1 MNNVNFIFLVNNFNH
16 SVYQG
21 VERRAPANHEY
32 QKYVKNIEGAFD
44 TGRIENVVPLEYQ
57 GGVWQE
63 VADEPASRQL
73 ALNQI
78 PIDDADI
85 GYGQDGAYVSN
96 RELKAVF
103 VDKLY

>member
-21 VERRAPANHEY
+21 VERRSSSVREY
-32 QKYVKNIEGAFD
+32 KEYVKNVEGAFD
-44 TGRIENVVPLEYQ
+44 TGRVEEVVPLEYQ
-57 GGVWQE
+57 GGVWQVE
-63 VADEPASRQL
+63 DEQTSQL

-78 PIDDADI
+78 PINNADI
-85 GYGQDGAYVSN
+85 GYGQDGRYVTN

>member
-1 MNNVNFIFLVNNFNH
+1 MSNVNLIFLVNNFNH

-21 VERRAPANHEY
+21 AERRVSSDHEY
-32 QKYVKNIEGAFD
+32 KEHVKNVEGAFD
-44 TGRIENVVPLEYQ
+44 TGRVEEVVPLEYQ

-63 VADEPASRQL
+63 VADEPTSRQL

-78 PIDDADI
+78 PIDNADI
-85 GYGQDGAYVSN
+85 GYGQDGTYVSN

-103 VDKLY
+103 VDKLF

>member
-1 MNNVNFIFLVNNFNH
+1 MSNVNFIFLVNNFNH

-21 VERRAPANHEY
+21 VERRVSSGHEY
-32 QKYVKNIEGAFD
+32 QKYVKNVEGAFD
-44 TGRIENVVPLEYQ
+44 TGRVEKVVPLEYQ

-63 VADEPASRQL
+63 AKDEPVSRQL
-73 ALNQI
+73 ALDQI
-78 PIDDADI
+78 PIDNADI
-85 GYGQDGAYVSN
+85 GYGQDGSYVSN

>member
-1 MNNVNFIFLVNNFNH
+1 MSSVNFIFLVNNFNH

-21 VERRAPANHEY
+21 VERRASSDHEY
-32 QKYVKNIEGAFD
+32 KEYVKNVEGAFD
-44 TGRIENVVPLEYQ
+44 TGRVEEVVPLEYQ

-63 VADEPASRQL
+63 VEDEPTSQL

-85 GYGQDGAYVSN
+85 GYGQDGRYVTN
-96 RELKAVF
+96 RELKAVY